1 MQKEKLN
8 LVVVGCSG
16 MGRRHIKSVSQ
27 QVRAKLYGICD
38 IDASRVEK
46 CAQEFHPETTTTNW
60 RDYLTDP
67 KVDAAVLVVP
77 DQLHLE
83 MTEAFLRAGKHVLC
97 EKPMAL
103 TADECQKMMQAEKD
117 TGLKLMVGQ
126 VSRYAPSFKKAKEI
140 IDSGRIGELY
150 FVESEYAHDYSIS
163 RGANDWRVSP
173 ERHAVIGGGCH
184 AIDLLRWIAGDPTE
198 VYALSN
204 HKCLTDWPVD
214 DCSIAVMKFPNNV
227 NGKVLTSIGCKREY
241 TMRSCFYGTKGTI
254 ICDNR
259 SNYLTLFEDG
269 EEPLGQHG
277 KKYTIPQQ
285 IAVSI
290 SGHNTLAEIKAF
302 TDSILDDTDLPISSM
317 EGASTV
323 AVCNAV
329 VESCATG
336 MPVKVKYPVVK

>member
-1 MQKEKLN
+1 MKKTTLN
-8 LVVVGCSG
+8 LVVIGCSG
-16 MGRRHIKSVSQ
+16 MAKRHIKSVTQ
-27 QVRAKLYGICD
+27 QLRAKLYGICD
-38 IDASRVEK
+38 IDESRVDA
-46 CAQEFHPETTTTNW
+46 CAKEFHPEKTS
-60 RDYLTDP
+60 TDWHDFVNDP
-67 KVDAAVLVVP
+67 NVDGAILVVP
-77 DQLHLE
+77 DQLHME
-83 MTEAFLRAGKHVLC
+83 MTETFMKAGKHVLC

-103 TADECQKMMQAEKD
+103 TTEECEKMMQVEKD

-126 VSRYAPSFKKAKEI
+126 VSRYAPAFKKAKEI

-163 RGANDWRVSP
+163 PGANNWRVSP

-259 SNYLTLFEDG
+259 SNYLTLFEEG
-269 EEPLGQHG
+269 VEPLGQHQQ
-277 KKYTIPQQ
+277 KHTIPQMV
-285 IAVSI
+285 AVSI
-290 SGHNTLAEIKAF
+290 AHHNTLAEVTSF
-302 TDSILDDTDLPISSM
+302 VDSILDETELPISSM